1 VISETLDVPTQP
13 RPFSL
18 KSLTYDLKKTSGRFV
33 RVKAKN
39 VGPLPAWHPNAGQ
52 NAQMAFDEII
62 IK

>member
-1 VISETLDVPTQP
+1 
-13 RPFSL
+13 
-18 KSLTYDLKKTSGRFV
+18 V